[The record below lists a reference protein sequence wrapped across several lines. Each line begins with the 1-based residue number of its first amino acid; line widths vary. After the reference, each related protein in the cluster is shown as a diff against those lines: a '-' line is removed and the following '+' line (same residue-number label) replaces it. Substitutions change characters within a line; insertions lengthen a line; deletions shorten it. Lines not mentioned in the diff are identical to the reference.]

1 DQARGRGRAGC
12 ARAPEPGGA
21 GVAPARA
28 GARGPEL
35 LRTGRGSGP
44 SRPDADEDE
53 PMSPAKTAA
62 PTTLDAPT
70 RSPAEAAAGPKR
82 WVYFF
87 GDGHAEGNARM
98 RDLLGG
104 KGAGI
109 AEMVNAGIPVPPGYT
124 ITTEAC
130 RRFFEAGGKLL
141 DSIVEEEEKALARLE
156 KFLGRRLGDPQNPL
170 LV

>member
-1 DQARGRGRAGC
+1 MSRTVM
-12 ARAPEPGGA
+12 EPTSA
-21 GVAPARA
+21 K
-28 GARGPEL
+28 
-35 LRTGRGSGP
+35 SG
-44 SRPDADEDE
+44 
-53 PMSPAKTAA
+53 T
-62 PTTLDAPT
+62 
-70 RSPAEAAAGPKR
+70 KR

-130 RRFFEAGGKLL
+130 RRFFEAGGRPL
-141 DSIVEEEEKALARLE
+141 DSLLGGKEETLPRAPKV
-156 KFLGRRLGDPQNPL
+156 LGGRPG
-170 LV
+170 VSS